1 MAAKLFIPEKI
12 KVGFQ
17 KREGTYTGKLA
28 YVIYYDE
35 KGILKKE
42 ASWQSWRDKKIP
54 EIEIDNI
61 PQDGFIFN
69 KNIQR
74 TGYNFGSGRSM
85 MRVYD
90 PREFEFEIDMDNLSC
105 ILMNTDV
112 SKSEIS
118 EKCVFGWS
126 GKDLVLIPINSQEYR
141 EAKAYTQIQ
150 KNSISTKELVKGFSY
165 KKKKDDDI
173 YIYLGFFEWFDT
185 VTEKVENNN
194 RYGSY
199 GAYSYKEV
207 MKSKGK
213 KHIFYSK
220 RKYYSDYYYALSSSV
235 LGECVSEEV
244 NEKYAELITEF
255 EKVIEKRKLKLPLL
269 NKK

>member
-17 KREGTYTGKLA
+17 KRADTYTGQLA
-28 YVIYYDE
+28 YIIYYDE

-42 ASWQSWRDKKIP
+42 ASWQGWRDKSIP
-54 EIEIDNI
+54 DLEILNT
-61 PQDGFIFN
+61 PQNGFIFN

-74 TGYNFGSGRSM
+74 TGYHFGSGRSM

-90 PREFEFEIDMDNLSC
+90 PRNFEFEIDMDNLSC
-105 ILMNTDV
+105 ILMNTDI
-112 SKSEIS
+112 SKSEMN
-118 EKCVFGWS
+118 ENCVFGWS

-150 KNSISTKELVKGFSY
+150 KNSISTKELIKGFSY

-185 VTEKVENNN
+185 VAEKVENNN
-194 RYGSY
+194 RYTLSY
-199 GAYSYKEV
+199 YSYKQV

-220 RKYYSDYYYALSSSV
+220 RKYYSDYYYTLSSSV

-244 NEKYAELITEF
+244 NEKYPELIINF
-255 EKVIEKRKLKLPLL
+255 ENEMEKRKLKIPLFS
-269 NKK
+269 KK